1 MRTIT
6 TAVAIIAA
14 GVALFGAALVAEAKG
29 PFRAEV
35 SGGDLTEPVKIDGPL
50 SGDIIFENQAL
61 SAKQPEAGRMAYTVK
76 LMPADPASGEDFEIM
91 MTYFPAEG
99 SHPAV
104 LRGDWDTGDRHFR
117 ASDEFRSVLDAAIG
131 AAAPGAAETNDD
143 GVSAVWYIAPSLAA
157 VGLLLAGGLA
167 GRRLLFRHD

>member
-6 TAVAIIAA
+6 ATIAVLA
-14 GVALFGAALVAEAKG
+14 ALFGSVFLAEAKG
-29 PFRAEV
+29 PFKAEV
-35 SGGDLTEPVKIDGPL
+35 SGGDLTEPVTIEGPL
-50 SGDIIFENQAL
+50 AGDIIFENQAL
-61 SAKQPEAGRMAYTVK
+61 SAKAPEAERTSYTVK
-76 LMPADPASGEDFEIM
+76 LMQSDPNSGEDFEIM
-91 MTYFPAEG
+91 MTYFPAAG
-99 SHPAV
+99 DHPAV
-104 LRGDWDTGDRHFR
+104 LRGDWDAGDRYFR

-131 AAAPGAAETNDD
+131 AAAPAVSENNDD